1 MQQLVESDLSL
12 DPDIQ
17 VSRVVVQ
24 HNALAEA
31 RYRLSL
37 RAQKLLIRL
46 IAELDQRSDDFSEV
60 RLSLADFAVLAAQE
74 RNDVT
79 FAHFQEAAEQFLG
92 RFVAITQPPI
102 PGEAQSRQL
111 LCHWISSIEKN
122 PNDKSIMFSFD
133 KKLRPY
139 LLGLK
144 KTFFVYRT
152 LYAFN
157 LGSAYGIRLYQWA
170 KSREYLRRP
179 QQITVDELRLSLG
192 TIEFD
197 SRGNVAKESL
207 KRYADFKR
215 VALQPAMKEIN
226 DKTDISLAFRETK
239 QPGTKIVAS
248 LIFTV
253 RQKEAS
259 GPKLKPFEIPATSQF
274 ELFGGAER
282 STEPLGGEQVL
293 KYVKDV
299 YQLNDDQVAK
309 VETYIDRNGIEYVRE
324 KLTLAELEPRENAAR
339 YLMAALR
346 DDFKLPVRFEPPAKK
361 PKKRTTP
368 PVVEENTPTEQ
379 ERAAGA
385 ERLRELRKALASGRS

>member
-12 DPDIQ
+12 DPDSQ

-122 PNDKSIMFSFD
+122 PNDKSITFSFD

-139 LLGLK
+139 LPVPLRARP
-144 KTFFVYRT
+144 T
-152 LYAFN
+152 
-157 LGSAYGIRLYQWA
+157 YQLHLVG
-170 KSREYLRRP
+170 LRRGLASP
-179 QQITVDELRLSLG
+179 GLTPVCASIDFHGTVR
-192 TIEFD
+192 
-197 SRGNVAKESL
+197 
-207 KRYADFKR
+207 
-215 VALQPAMKEIN
+215 
-226 DKTDISLAFRETK
+226 
-239 QPGTKIVAS
+239 AS
-248 LIFTV
+248 LTHYEC
-253 RQKEAS
+253 KE
-259 GPKLKPFEIPATSQF
+259 K
-274 ELFGGAER
+274 
-282 STEPLGGEQVL
+282 
-293 KYVKDV
+293 
-299 YQLNDDQVAK
+299 
-309 VETYIDRNGIEYVRE
+309 
-324 KLTLAELEPRENAAR
+324 
-339 YLMAALR
+339 
-346 DDFKLPVRFEPPAKK
+346 
-361 PKKRTTP
+361 
-368 PVVEENTPTEQ
+368 
-379 ERAAGA
+379 
-385 ERLRELRKALASGRS
+385 